1 MKLSAWIDGIGLIG
15 PGLPDWPHAADI
27 LAGHAAYHPKRTE
40 APPPAALPSAE
51 RRRSGP
57 GVRVALDAASEAVAA
72 SGWQA
77 DALPAVF
84 AASGPDGYNYH
95 AICETLAG
103 EDRSLSPTRFHNSVH
118 NAAAGYWSIACGAM
132 TASNV
137 LTAHDASFGAGLL
150 DAMSLL
156 ACDGG
161 ACLLVAYDTDYPEPL
176 RTHRPIPDC
185 FGLGLVLAAS
195 AGPHTL
201 ARLDLAWSAEAATT
215 LAEPALEMLR
225 SGVPSARALPLLR
238 VLAGGSGGSVVLDY
252 LDELRLRATV
262 TPHGA
267 DGAG

>member
-1 MKLSAWIDGIGLIG
+1 
-15 PGLPDWPHAADI
+15 
-27 LAGHAAYHPKRTE
+27 
-40 APPPAALPSAE
+40 
-51 RRRSGP
+51 
-57 GVRVALDAASEAVAA
+57 
-72 SGWQA
+72 
-77 DALPAVF
+77 
-84 AASGPDGYNYH
+84 
-95 AICETLAG
+95 
-103 EDRSLSPTRFHNSVH
+103 
-118 NAAAGYWSIACGAM
+118 M

-176 RTHRPIPDC
+176 RTHRPIPGC

-201 ARLDLAWSAEAATT
+201 ARLDGMERRGRDHASRAGAGDAAQRR
-215 LAEPALEMLR
+215 AK
-225 SGVPSARALPLLR
+225 SARHRCCALP
-238 VLAGGSGGSVVLDY
+238 GGSGGSVVLDY